1 MPALSVLDLAM
12 FVLESRERHF
22 NVGPLIVID
31 PPEKQRAKFADRLLV
46 RMMKRPVGPPFN
58 YKLHAPLLG
67 VPSLEVDTEFDLS
80 RHVHRITLDAPG
92 SLQQLFDRACK
103 LHERHLDRA
112 HPLWEM
118 YIIDGLEG
126 GKVALFGRMH
136 HGVIDGRTFVTVV
149 SQWLALS
156 PTERTVRAM
165 WEGVPQRK
173 RGGTRRGLL
182 EQVLRA
188 LGQAKGTAVSA
199 ASLYRM
205 LAEQALA
212 AVGVG
217 SGRAMLLPFT
227 RIPKVLQARSS
238 TRRAFDFC
246 NLPIPAMK
254 ALGKAHGVS
263 LNDMLLLTLD
273 VALGRYLHDIGKRP
287 DKPLVTAMPVG
298 LEGAKGGNQIAI
310 LQFPL
315 GAPGLSAAARLKQIR
330 RHTGTIKD
338 VIKREAGGTVML
350 FTTLVHGVPAL
361 LEKLGIRGGIAVSNL
376 VVSNPFGMPE
386 KRYLM
391 GGKVEL
397 ALPLSVVNAG
407 QMLNVT
413 AVTLDDQLQIA
424 FLAIPEAVPRL
435 HKLVQYTREAFDA
448 IDAELI
454 DVHPAKIAVATA
466 RKPAARRPAA
476 RKTSHR
482 ATQAPAT

>member
-12 FVLESRERHF
+12 FLLESRDRHF
-22 NVGPLIVID
+22 NVGPLIVVD
-31 PPEKQRAKFADRLLV
+31 PPPKQRAKFADRLLA

-58 YKLHAPLLG
+58 YKLHTPLLG
-67 VPSLEVDTEFDLS
+67 VPSLEVDPKIDLS

-92 SLQQLFDRACK
+92 TLRQLFDRVCK
-103 LHERHLDRA
+103 LHERLLDRA
-112 HPLWEM
+112 HPLWEL
-118 YIIDGLEG
+118 YVIDGLEG

-165 WEGVPQRK
+165 WEGVPQRE
-173 RGGTRRGLL
+173 RGGVARRGLL
-182 EQVLRA
+182 EQVQRA
-188 LGQAKGTAVSA
+188 LGQARGTAASA

-212 AVGVG
+212 AVGIG
-217 SGRAMLLPFT
+217 SGNTMLLPFT

-273 VALGRYLHDIGKRP
+273 VALARYLNDIGKQP

-298 LEGAKGGNQIAI
+298 LQGAEGGNQIAI

-361 LEKLGIRGGIAVSNL
+361 LEKLGMKGGIAVSNL
-376 VVSNPFGMPE
+376 VVSNPFGLPE

-397 ALPLSVVNAG
+397 TLPISVVNAG

-435 HKLVQYTREAFDA
+435 HKLAQYTREAFDA
-448 IDAELI
+448 MDAELG
-454 DVHPAKIAVATA
+454 DVHPAKAAVAKM
-466 RKPAARRPAA
+466 RKRRRAV
-476 RKTSHR
+476 RKSDS
-482 ATQAPAT
+482 

>member
-12 FVLESRERHF
+12 FLLESRDRHF
-22 NVGPLIVID
+22 NVGPLIVVD
-31 PPEKQRAKFADRLLV
+31 PPPKQRAKFADRLLA

-58 YKLHAPLLG
+58 YKLHTPLLG
-67 VPSLEVDTEFDLS
+67 VPSLEVDPKIDLS

-92 SLQQLFDRACK
+92 TLRQLFDRVCK
-103 LHERHLDRA
+103 LHERLLDRA
-112 HPLWEM
+112 HPLWEL
-118 YIIDGLEG
+118 YVIDGLEG

-165 WEGVPQRK
+165 WEGVPQRE
-173 RGGTRRGLL
+173 RGGVARRGLL
-182 EQVLRA
+182 EQVQRA
-188 LGQAKGTAVSA
+188 LGQARGTAASA

-212 AVGVG
+212 AVGIG
-217 SGRAMLLPFT
+217 SGNTMLLPFT

-273 VALGRYLHDIGKRP
+273 VALARYLNDIGKQP

-298 LEGAKGGNQIAI
+298 LQGAEGGNQIAI

-361 LEKLGIRGGIAVSNL
+361 LEKLGMKGGIAVSNL
-376 VVSNPFGMPE
+376 VVSNPFGLPE

-397 ALPLSVVNAG
+397 TLPISVVNAG

-435 HKLVQYTREAFDA
+435 HKLAQYTREAFDA
-448 IDAELI
+448 MDAELG
-454 DVHPAKIAVATA
+454 DVYPAKAAVAKT
-466 RKPAARRPAA
+466 RKRPRAV
-476 RKTSHR
+476 RKNDS
-482 ATQAPAT
+482 